1 MKEVFFQNACANHA
15 WLWDFTIVGDLENL
29 KCCCFS
35 YSLRSFSRMS
45 SNFHQAFDICDF
57 FICSTFGEKHFCLLW
72 LILFWEKRFPP
83 EHRSFDAH
91 VFCDQMDA
99 VVFQGKLF
107 KNFTVVY
114 FFWRDFIEGS
124 EISSFYFKAFR
135 PQELFLL

>member
-45 SNFHQAFDICDF
+45 SNFHQAFDRGICDI

-83 EHRSFDAH
+83 EHS
-91 VFCDQMDA
+91 
-99 VVFQGKLF
+99 
-107 KNFTVVY
+107 
-114 FFWRDFIEGS
+114 I
-124 EISSFYFKAFR
+124 FR
-135 PQELFLL
+135 CSCVLRPNGCCCLPRKIIWELHSGLLFLARFYRMVRNK